1 MAAQYK
7 AHLDALHV
15 MRDMSRETQALAL
28 AVSSQHLE
36 TLAEEE
42 EENQLAEA
50 SQLFRAFARAGKEFA
65 VDTISGGTAME
76 FSAQRRATARWLL
89 AQADPQE
96 ELIAQSH
103 VHDLTLL
110 AWHKEH
116 QEIDLEAM
124 MEASARPV
132 MLIPE
137 NYRSRKLARASILWN
152 RSAGATHAVAMS
164 LGLLKSMERVEI
176 IVTPGKAR
184 TPSQG
189 LTLQE
194 HLAAHGIEASRTEVE
209 AGGNPAEALYAACE
223 KSGSD
228 VILMGGF
235 SGGGLRRKLL
245 GGVTQ
250 SLLDKSAIPLL
261 MAY

>member
-1 MAAQYK
+1 
-7 AHLDALHV
+7 

-124 MEASARPV
+124 MVASARPV

-209 AGGNPAEALYAACE
+209 AGGNPSEALYAACE